1 MSKTIDQADIFTA
14 ENGTAIELLAIR
26 PFEMAMVTEALRKK
40 YPIPAIPTYEV
51 ETIGGGKELR
61 EHDETTATDDA
72 DKALWKRYL
81 ANKAEA
87 EGKINQEMNDYIL
100 AAGTHTQFTV
110 DLDAPWTKIQRKFGV
125 IIPDDPEDLRVH
137 YLKTRVLN
145 VDDIN
150 ELLTRIMSK
159 TGIKADMVE
168 TAKDSFRG
176 TVRRQRRET
185 GRLTVDSAEGEVVDS
200 EQIHGVEDGEGVG
213 LDA

>member
-14 ENGTAIELLAIR
+14 EDGTEIELLAIR
-26 PFEMAMVTEALRKK
+26 PFEMAMISDALRKK
-40 YPIPAIPTYEV
+40 YPIPAVPTYEV

-61 EHDETTATDDA
+61 EHDETTVTTDEE
-72 DKALWKRYL
+72 KAAWKRYV
-81 ANKAEA
+81 ATKTEA

-100 AAGTHTQFTV
+100 AAGTHTHIAV
-110 DLDAPWTKIQRKFGV
+110 DPDAPWTKIQRKFG
-125 IIPDDPEDLRVH
+125 IAIPDDPEDLRVH

-150 ELLTRIMSK
+150 ELLSRIMAK

-168 TAKDSFRG
+168 TAKNSFRG

-185 GRLTVDSAEGEVVDS
+185 GRLTDNQAEGQMVDG
-200 EQIHGVEDGEGVG
+200 QPIHGIENGESVG
-213 LDA
+213 ADA